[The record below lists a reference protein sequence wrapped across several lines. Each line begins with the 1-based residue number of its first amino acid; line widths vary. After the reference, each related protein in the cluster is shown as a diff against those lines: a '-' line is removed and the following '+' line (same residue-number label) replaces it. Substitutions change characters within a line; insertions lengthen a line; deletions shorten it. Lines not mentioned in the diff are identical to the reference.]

1 MRRSVLV
8 LAALSLS
15 AACGR
20 GAPPAPRED
29 RRQTFE
35 GLTLSQSAQGRPT
48 WTLHAVKALMFEDA
62 KTADLEAPA
71 MDFYREGRA
80 VSHVKART
88 GTVQTETHDVRL
100 SSSVVL
106 DSFADHSR
114 LTTDVLLYSSK
125 TGRFHTEDEV
135 TVTRPE
141 GVIHGRGMDA
151 TPDLSEIRIFRQN
164 SVLSGKSQAPE

>member
-1 MRRSVLV
+1 LA
-8 LAALSLS
+8 LAAATFA
-15 AACGR
+15 AACGP
-20 GAPPAPRED
+20 GAPPAAHED
-29 RRQTFE
+29 HRQTFE
-35 GLTLSQSAQGRPT
+35 GLTLSQSTQGHPT
-48 WTLHAVKALMFEDA
+48 WTLHARTALMFEDA

-114 LTTDVLLYSSK
+114 LTTEVLLYSSK
-125 TGRFHTEDEV
+125 TGRFHTDEDV

-141 GVIHGRGMDA
+141 GVIHGQGMDA
-151 TPDLSEIRIFRQN
+151 TPDLSEIRIFRQS